1 MDQRRFIPHFVG
13 CANIQ
18 VTFRKG
24 ITLYFYNMTEKKTT
38 ASKPAD
44 DFIRIQ
50 DLWGIF
56 MPRWHWFALS
66 LFVTLATAALY
77 LLGTPNIYTRT
88 AAILVKDDSKGG
100 TSTNVVSE
108 FSDLGIFKSNTNINN
123 ELLTLKSPTLMTEVV
138 QRLGLNETYT
148 VRKGLKDVELYKSSP
163 LAVTYRHLDET
174 PVGFTIDISSKE
186 TFVISDME
194 VNGKAFGEDFSGK
207 MGDSIRTEIGTL
219 VINFTKYW
227 NDSFVGTSIRYRKG
241 NVCAVTDYYTAAL
254 HAELGN
260 EDATIINL
268 SINDASIQKAE
279 DILNTLIEMYN
290 EKWIQDK
297 NQIAV
302 STSQFIGDRL
312 SVIENELGNVDE
324 NIAGYKSEHLLPDV
338 QAASSLYLSQSAE
351 NKKELLVLNS
361 QLSTAQYIRK
371 ELNNKKLSQLLP
383 TNSGI
388 ANVNIESQIGE
399 YNTIVLERNRL
410 IANSSEKNPLAKDMA
425 NSLQSMQRTIIQ
437 SVDNLIVSLNTQ
449 IRNIRQQEA
458 TTTSQLA
465 SNPNQA
471 KYLLSVERQQKVKE
485 ELYLYL
491 LQKREENELSQAFTA
506 YNTRV
511 ITAPR
516 GSMLPTAPRKMNI
529 LLVAFAIGLLVPA
542 VIIFMKENMNTKV
555 RGRKDLENLSI
566 PFIGE
571 IPQYLSAKKKLGFDK
586 HTQSVMK
593 AIVVKEGNRNI
604 INEAFRVLRSNID
617 FMAGK
622 DSGQNVF
629 MLTSFNPGSG
639 KSFLAMNIAMSFAIK
654 KKRILVID
662 GDLRHGSTSS
672 YVDSPKTGLSDY
684 LGNRVSDWK
693 EIIVKDE
700 KYDNLH
706 IIPIGTVPPNPTE
719 LLEDGKLATL
729 IEVLRSEYDYIFID
743 CPPIDIVADAQIIE
757 KLADRTV
764 FVVRSGLL
772 DRSMLPEL
780 ENIYQEKRF
789 KNLSVILNGTESAGG
804 RYGYRYGYRNGYS
817 SYYGNKGKMGGVNGW
832 SSSD

>member
-1 MDQRRFIPHFVG
+1 M
-13 CANIQ
+13 
-18 VTFRKG
+18 
-24 ITLYFYNMTEKKTT
+24 EKKIIVG
-38 ASKPAD
+38 KPAD

-50 DLWGIF
+50 DLWGMF
-56 MPRWHWFALS
+56 VPRWHWFALS
-66 LFVTLATAALY
+66 LFVALSVAALY
-77 LLGTPNIYTRT
+77 LLSTPNIYTRT
-88 AAILVKDDSKGG
+88 AAILVKDDSKSGS
-100 TSTNVVSE
+100 STGVMNE

-148 VRKGLKDVELYKSSP
+148 VRKELKDVGLYKNNP
-163 LAVTYRHLDET
+163 IAVTYRHQDET
-174 PVGFTIDISSKE
+174 PVSFKIDLPSKGE
-186 TFVISDME
+186 FVISDVM
-194 VNGKAFGEDFSGK
+194 VNGEESDKDFFGK

-219 VINFTKYW
+219 VINPTKYW
-227 NDSFVGTSIRYRKG
+227 DDSFVGTSIRYGKG
-241 NVCAVTDYYTAAL
+241 GVRAVTDYYASAL
-254 HAELGN
+254 RADLGS

-268 SINDASIQKAE
+268 SIDDASIQKAE
-279 DILNTLIEMYN
+279 DILNTLIEVYN

-312 SVIENELGNVDE
+312 SVIESELGNVDE

-351 NKKELLVLNS
+351 NKKELLALNS
-361 QLSTAQYIRK
+361 QLSTAQYIRR
-371 ELNNKKLSQLLP
+371 ELNNKELSQLLP
-383 TNSGI
+383 SNSGI

-399 YNTIVLERNRL
+399 YNTMVLDRNRL

-449 IRNIRQQEA
+449 IRSIRQQEA
-458 TTTSQLA
+458 ATTSRLA

-516 GSMLPTAPRKMNI
+516 GSMFPTAPRKMNI

-555 RGRKDLENLSI
+555 RGRKDLEDLSI

-571 IPQYLSAKKKLGFDK
+571 IPQYFSKKRKLGFK
-586 HTQSVMK
+586 REKQSYMK
-593 AIVVKEGNRNI
+593 TIVVKEGSRDI
-604 INEAFRVLRSNID
+604 INEAFRVLRSNMD

-622 DSGQNVF
+622 DKGQNVF
-629 MLTSFNPGSG
+629 VLTSFNPGSG
-639 KSFLAMNIAMSFAIK
+639 KSFLTMNIAMSFAIK
-654 KKRILVID
+654 KK
-662 GDLRHGSTSS
+662 
-672 YVDSPKTGLSDY
+672 
-684 LGNRVSDWK
+684 
-693 EIIVKDE
+693 
-700 KYDNLH
+700 
-706 IIPIGTVPPNPTE
+706 
-719 LLEDGKLATL
+719 
-729 IEVLRSEYDYIFID
+729 
-743 CPPIDIVADAQIIE
+743 
-757 KLADRTV
+757 
-764 FVVRSGLL
+764 
-772 DRSMLPEL
+772 
-780 ENIYQEKRF
+780 
-789 KNLSVILNGTESAGG
+789 
-804 RYGYRYGYRNGYS
+804 GY
-817 SYYGNKGKMGGVNGW
+817 W
-832 SSSD
+832 

>member
-1 MDQRRFIPHFVG
+1 MI
-13 CANIQ
+13 
-18 VTFRKG
+18 
-24 ITLYFYNMTEKKTT
+24 EKKT
-38 ASKPAD
+38 AVGKPAD

-50 DLWGIF
+50 DLWGMF
-56 MPRWHWFALS
+56 VPRWHWFALS
-66 LFVTLATAALY
+66 LFAALAVAAFY
-77 LLGTPNIYTRT
+77 LLSTPNIYTRT
-88 AAILVKDDSKGG
+88 AAILVKDDTKSGS
-100 TSTNVVSE
+100 STTMSE

-138 QRLGLNETYT
+138 RRLGLNETYT
-148 VRKGLKDVELYKSSP
+148 VRKGLKDVGLYKSNP
-163 LAVTYRHLDET
+163 VAVTYRHQDET
-174 PVGFTIDISSKE
+174 PVGFKIDFPSKE
-186 TFVISDME
+186 EFTISDVMID
-194 VNGKAFGEDFSGK
+194 GEELETEFSGK
-207 MGDSIRTEIGTL
+207 MGDSIRMEVGTF
-219 VINFTKYW
+219 VINPTKYW
-227 NDSFVGTSIRYRKG
+227 NDSFVGTSIRYDKG
-241 NVCAVTDYYTAAL
+241 SVRSVTDYYATALRAD
-254 HAELGN
+254 LGN

-268 SINDASIQKAE
+268 SIDDVSIPKAE
-279 DILNTLIEMYN
+279 DILNTLIEVYN

-312 SVIENELGNVDE
+312 SVIESELGNVDE

-351 NKKELLVLNS
+351 NKKELLALNS
-361 QLSTAQYIRK
+361 QLSTAQYIRR
-371 ELNNKKLSQLLP
+371 ELNNKELSQLLP

-399 YNTIVLERNRL
+399 YNTMVLDRNRL

-449 IRNIRQQEA
+449 IRSIRQQEA
-458 TTTSQLA
+458 ATTSQLA

-516 GSMLPTAPRKMNI
+516 GSMFPTAPRKMNI

-555 RGRKDLENLSI
+555 RGRKDLEDLSI

-571 IPQYLSAKKKLGFDK
+571 IPQYFSKKRKLGFK
-586 HTQSVMK
+586 REKQSYMK
-593 AIVVKEGNRNI
+593 TIVVKEGSRDI
-604 INEAFRVLRSNID
+604 INEAFRVLRSNMD

-622 DSGQNVF
+622 DKGQNVF
-629 MLTSFNPGSG
+629 VLTSFNPGSG
-639 KSFLAMNIAMSFAIK
+639 KSFLTMNIAMSFAIK

-662 GDLRHGSTSS
+662 GDLRHGSVSS
-672 YVDSPKTGLSDY
+672 YVDSPRIGLSDY
-684 LGNRVSDWK
+684 LGNRVDNCK
-693 EIIVKDE
+693 EIIVKD
-700 KYDNLH
+700 K
-706 IIPIGTVPPNPTE
+706 
-719 LLEDGKLATL
+719 K
-729 IEVLRSEYDYIFID
+729 S
-743 CPPIDIVADAQIIE
+743 
-757 KLADRTV
+757 
-764 FVVRSGLL
+764 
-772 DRSMLPEL
+772 
-780 ENIYQEKRF
+780 
-789 KNLSVILNGTESAGG
+789 
-804 RYGYRYGYRNGYS
+804 
-817 SYYGNKGKMGGVNGW
+817 
-832 SSSD
+832 